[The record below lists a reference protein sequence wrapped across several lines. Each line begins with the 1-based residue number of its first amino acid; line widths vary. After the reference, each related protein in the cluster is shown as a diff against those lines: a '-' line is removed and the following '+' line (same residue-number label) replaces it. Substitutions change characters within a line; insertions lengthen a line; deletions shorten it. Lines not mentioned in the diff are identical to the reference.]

1 MQIKL
6 ENNEYRIYD
15 RGIVVE
21 IADFDKL
28 SDTKS
33 DSDSINI
40 QRVKDKLTADKIEIT
55 EKNLNGLEA

>member
-21 IADFDKL
+21 IADLDKL